1 MTTISKSINYLEIV
15 RGGFFFNAVIWT
27 ILGVYSILRTAG
39 KPDQSIMMLVIAIL
53 MFGNV
58 GAFIFCGLTIGKKS
72 RIFYLVCILV
82 LAVNI
87 TLSITDEVGL
97 LDLIT
102 LLVDLVIL
110 GFLLA
115 GRKQLIQI
123 K

>member
-1 MTTISKSINYLEIV
+1 MKRISKSINYLEIV
-15 RGGFFFNAVIWT
+15 RVGFFFNAVIWT

-39 KPDQSIMMLVIAIL
+39 KPDQSIMMLIIAIL

-72 RIFYLVCILV
+72 RIFYLICFLV

-102 LLVDLVIL
+102 MLVDSVIL
-110 GFLLA
+110 EFLFA

-123 K
+123 I